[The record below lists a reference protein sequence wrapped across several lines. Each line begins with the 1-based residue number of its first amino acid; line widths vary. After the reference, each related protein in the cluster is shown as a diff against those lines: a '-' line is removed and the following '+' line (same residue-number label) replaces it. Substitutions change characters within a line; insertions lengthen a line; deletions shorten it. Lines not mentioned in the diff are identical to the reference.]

1 MNGRW
6 RLPAPQHTGRGV
18 RVPDIVNPD
27 QVIDAIR
34 TASDRIAKGVR
45 VCDQR
50 LREFLDADRAA
61 DQAFA
66 RAYLAHDG
74 PAHEKRYAA
83 ELATVGERTARDAA
97 HAAYK
102 YAERQ
107 AAALDA
113 ELRAWQSVGK
123 SVATLYQTAGLVER

>member
-1 MNGRW
+1 M
-6 RLPAPQHTGRGV
+6 
-18 RVPDIVNPD
+18 PDIVNPD

-50 LREFLDADRAA
+50 LREYLDADRGY
-61 DQAFA
+61 DQAVA
-66 RAYLAHDG
+66 RAYLDHDG

-83 ELATVGERTARDAA
+83 ELATVAERTARDAA
-97 HAAYK
+97 YAAYQ
-102 YAERQ
+102 YAQRQ

-123 SVATLYQTAGLVER
+123 SVATLYQAAGVTER

>member
-1 MNGRW
+1 M
-6 RLPAPQHTGRGV
+6 A
-18 RVPDIVNPD
+18 DIVNPD
-27 QVIDAIR
+27 QVIEAIR
-34 TASDRIAKGVR
+34 TASDRIARGVQ
-45 VCDQR
+45 VCDRR

-74 PAHEKRYAA
+74 AAHEKRYAA
-83 ELATVGERTARDAA
+83 ELATAAERQARDAA
-97 HAAYK
+97 HAAYR

-123 SVATLYQTAGLVER
+123 AVGTLYQAAGVVER